1 MSEKCVMGGGSS
13 KSSNWRESHESQ
25 SAPTTTFRRKDGSLT
40 HEHFKLRECRL
51 VANLRFQGLTDD
63 EIVQKA
69 KKENIFQYKTQ
80 GQIGN
85 IARSMLLRLDA
96 LGSDSLTEILA
107 NGAHEQACQV
117 NLYAM
122 MLVYQMVAAF
132 MVGEVGSRYQS
143 LDYGMTR
150 ADVNS
155 FLTRYQSD
163 NNIEWS
169 DATVKRIRTF
179 IYEMLVSAGYLTDNK
194 SDELLNVFID
204 PALESAMR
212 ASDHSSWLPAFNCME
227 VA

>member
-1 MSEKCVMGGGSS
+1 MSEKCAMGGGSS
-13 KSSNWRESHESQ
+13 KSSNWCGSHESP
-25 SAPTTTFRRKDGSLT
+25 SVPTTSFTRKDGSLT

-51 VANLRFQGLTDD
+51 VANLRLQGLTDD

-69 KKENIFQYKTQ
+69 KKENIFQYRTQ

-107 NGAHEQACQV
+107 NGTHEQACQV

-163 NNIEWS
+163 NGIEWS

-194 SDELLNVFID
+194 SDQLLNVFID
-204 PALESAMR
+204 PALENAMR
-212 ASDHSSWLPAFNCME
+212 ASDHSAWLPAFNCME